1 MKLYQFTD
9 ASQFYDRVKDYL
21 LQSEARHCL
30 MLGILDNLINSPELY
45 NKNPYL
51 ASVEIE
57 NKVVAVAV
65 KTPPYKLVLS
75 KISHW
80 DALEAIAQDL
90 VTNEVIIPG
99 VTSIAEEA
107 RAFAAIWQN
116 LTSRSYRSGMKLR
129 IHQLKTLKPID
140 RSKGYLRRAGEGDV
154 SLLVDWYE
162 AFSLEAI
169 GKIEINALRFVEHHL
184 RHNTIYLWEDKI
196 PVSMVCCSRST
207 PNGKCISYVYT
218 PPEYRRKGYATSCVA
233 ALSQHFL
240 DRGYRYCFLF
250 TDVAN
255 PTSNHIY
262 QTIGYQPVGDWNEYI
277 FVEKVINCGE
287 ISS

>member
-1 MKLYQFTD
+1 MKLYQFND
-9 ASQFYDRVKDYL
+9 VGQFYDRVKDYL
-21 LQSEARHCL
+21 LQLEAQHCL

-51 ASVEIE
+51 ASVEVE
-57 NKVVAVAV
+57 NEVVAVAL

-75 KISHW
+75 KIANW
-80 DALEAIAQDL
+80 GALQAIAQDL
-90 VTNEVIIPG
+90 YISQVPIPG
-99 VTSIAEEA
+99 VTSLAEEA
-107 RAFAAIWQN
+107 QAFAQIWQKFA
-116 LTSRSYRSGMKLR
+116 TKAYRSLMQLR
-129 IHQLKTLKPID
+129 IHQLQTLQPIE
-140 RSKGYLRRAGEGDV
+140 RARGYLRHAAEGDR
-154 SLLVDWYE
+154 SLLVDWYK

-169 GKIEINALRFVEHHL
+169 GRIEINPIRFVEHHL
-184 RHNTIYLWEDKI
+184 HHETIYVWEDEI

-218 PPEYRRKGYATSCVA
+218 PPESRRRGYATSCVA
-233 ALSQHFL
+233 QLSQNFL
-240 DRGYRYCFLF
+240 DRGCQYCFLF

-277 FVEKVINCGE
+277 FC
-287 ISS
+287 